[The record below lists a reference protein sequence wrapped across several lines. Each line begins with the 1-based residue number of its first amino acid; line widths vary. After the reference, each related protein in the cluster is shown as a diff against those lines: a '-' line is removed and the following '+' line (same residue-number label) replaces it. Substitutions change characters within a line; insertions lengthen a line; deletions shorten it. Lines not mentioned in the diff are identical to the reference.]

1 MRVAAVCSPRG
12 TVAFVTRGSHCA
24 LPHSR
29 ATSGADL
36 SAGAEFA
43 ACAFAPRDAPRSA
56 GTGRLTV
63 IVLGVW
69 AVTSDA
75 IGWLSGWRRA
85 DPGRLCR
92 LLVWLSKV
100 MSPAAAR

>member
-1 MRVAAVCSPRG
+1 MSTSGSLNRPLANTSFRTEASLSQPG
-12 TVAFVTRGSHCA
+12 TPA
-24 LPHSR
+24 LPC
-29 ATSGADL
+29 
-36 SAGAEFA
+36 AETA
-43 ACAFAPRDAPRSA
+43 HLANDCAMWTASER
-56 GTGRLTV
+56 TTLTV